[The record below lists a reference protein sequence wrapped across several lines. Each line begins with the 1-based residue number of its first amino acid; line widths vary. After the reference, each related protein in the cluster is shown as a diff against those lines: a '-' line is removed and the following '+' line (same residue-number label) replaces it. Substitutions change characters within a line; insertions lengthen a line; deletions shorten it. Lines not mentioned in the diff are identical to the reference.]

1 MSRRAWIIGGASI
14 AAIAVVVVLIVV
26 SIGGGG
32 DASSAGSSEIRG
44 VSEATALTK
53 GLPQSGYS
61 IGKASAPVTVHE
73 FIDPQCPICQKA
85 SVTSVPPLLT
95 GPVRAGTARVVLEPL
110 TFIGPD
116 STTAAQ
122 AIGAAAAQDRA
133 WTYTE
138 ILYANQG
145 TENSGWVT
153 DDVLTGIAG
162 KVPGLD
168 VARWNT
174 ARSTDAVASGIFD
187 AGDLAKS
194 QTVNATPTFV
204 VTGPGGRQ
212 VLSGAVEPQA
222 LLDAVKAAT

>member
-14 AAIAVVVVLIVV
+14 VAIAIVVVLIMV

-32 DASSAGSSEIRG
+32 DTSASSGEIRG
-44 VSEATALTK
+44 ASEATALTK

-61 IGKASAPVTVHE
+61 IGRASAPVTVHE
-73 FIDPQCPICQKA
+73 FIDPQCPVCQKA
-85 SVTSVPPLLT
+85 SVTTLPPLIT

-116 STTAAQ
+116 SAAAAQ

-145 TENSGWVT
+145 LENSGWVT
-153 DDVLTGIAG
+153 DDVLAGIAG

-168 VARWNT
+168 AARWNT

-187 AGDLAKS
+187 AGDRARNQS
-194 QTVNATPTFV
+194 INSTPTFV